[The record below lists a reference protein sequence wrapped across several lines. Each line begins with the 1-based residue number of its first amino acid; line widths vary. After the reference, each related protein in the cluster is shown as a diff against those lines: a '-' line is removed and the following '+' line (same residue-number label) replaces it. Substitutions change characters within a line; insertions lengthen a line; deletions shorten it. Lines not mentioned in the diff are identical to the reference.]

1 MSSLITTDPGVGV
14 YVDGVYRGTIDMRSS
29 VSVARKV
36 VYARHWTTSG
46 THTIELRV
54 AGTSGRPS
62 VSLDGFVVLR

>member
-1 MSSLITTDPGVGV
+1 
-14 YVDGVYRGTIDMRSS
+14 MRSS
-29 VSVARKV
+29 ASVARKV
-36 VYARHWTTSG
+36 VFARNWTSSG